1 MGSHTM
7 EVNAG
12 LEDARRQRARALVAR
27 FGWNALSA
35 QVLRSGFR
43 YWLPGGD
50 AAVAYVDTGRAWIA
64 AGAPIADGPHLRD
77 VAEAFVAAAR
87 AEGRRAAF
95 FGVEDRF
102 LDAVPCRAHL
112 IGRQPVWD
120 PTRWSRV
127 LEGAPSLRAQVRR
140 AERKGVVVREVTL
153 EGARDLDPELAA
165 LRSEWLRSRPLAPMR
180 FLVDARRRSWVP
192 PRTFVAE
199 REGRVVGMASALSV
213 PARGGFFVEHL
224 WRRPASPNGTV
235 ELLVHSAM
243 RAFAAE
249 SVRWATLGLAPL
261 DGAASPWMRALRT
274 LSRPLYDFEGLT
286 AFKAKLRPDRWDAI
300 HLAHPRGSSA
310 LPAFFD
316 VAVAF
321 AGGSLLRYAARSMRH
336 RLAP

>member
-1 MGSHTM
+1 MN
-7 EVNAG
+7 E
-12 LEDARRQRARALVAR
+12 ERRLRTRALVAQ

-43 YWLPGGD
+43 YWLPGGH
-50 AAVAYVDTGRAWIA
+50 ASVAYVDTGQAWIA
-64 AGAPIADGPHLRD
+64 AGAPLAAGAHLRE
-77 VAEAFVAAAR
+77 VADAFVAAAR

-102 LDAVPCRAHL
+102 LAAVPCRAHV

-120 PTRWSRV
+120 PTRWSRM

-140 AERKGVVVREVTL
+140 AERKGVSVRELTPVD
-153 EGARDLDPELAA
+153 ARELRPELLA
-165 LRSEWLRSRPLAPMR
+165 LRSDWLRSRPLAPMR
-180 FLVDARRRSWVP
+180 FLVDARLRSGTAR
-192 PRTFVAE
+192 RTFVAE
-199 REGRVVGMASALSV
+199 RDGRVVAMALALPV

-224 WRRPASPNGTV
+224 WRRPTSPNGTV

-243 RAFAAE
+243 LAFASE

-261 DGAASPWMRALRT
+261 DGIASPWMRALRG
-274 LSRPLYDFEGLT
+274 LSRPLYDFGGLA

-300 HLAHPRGSSA
+300 HLAHPHGSFA

-321 AGGSLLRYAARSMRH
+321 AGGSLLRYAARSVRH
-336 RLAP
+336 RFGAR